1 MRQVVTVRDFTQIF
15 DAYAETS
22 ENVISFM
29 MEELAEEDEDEE
41 RPREEREAEI
51 DERMQAFEALM
62 ERRPFL
68 VNDVL
73 LRRNPD
79 DVQEWEK
86 RVALHG
92 DDDEQVVATYRR
104 ALDTIN
110 PRKATANLHQLYIHF
125 AEFYEQGGSAGRAAP
140 GSVDADV
147 VSARKIYERAVK
159 VPYRRV
165 DDLAEVWCSWAEMEI
180 RNSNYDEA
188 LQVMNRALAVPRSA
202 KNVSYYDESLP
213 PQSRLFKSLKLW
225 GFYTDLQESLGTVE
239 SARRAFNQILELK
252 IASAQ
257 TIINFAMFLE
267 EHGYLSLIHI

>member
-1 MRQVVTVRDFTQIF
+1 MCIRD
-15 DAYAETS
+15 
-22 ENVISFM
+22 
-29 MEELAEEDEDEE
+29 
-41 RPREEREAEI
+41 R
-51 DERMQAFEALM
+51 
-62 ERRPFL
+62 
-68 VNDVL
+68 
-73 LRRNPD
+73 
-79 DVQEWEK
+79 
-86 RVALHG
+86 
-92 DDDEQVVATYRR
+92 
-104 ALDTIN
+104 DTIN

-159 VPYRRV
+159 VPYRRGGA
-165 DDLAEVWCSWAEMEI
+165 LAEVWCSWAEMEI

-267 EHGYLSLIHI
+267 EHGYFEDAFKVYERGIELFSYPVAFELWNVYLSKFIKRYGGSKLERARDLFEQALERCPPKFCKPLFLSLIHI